1 MRVVIDGVAVEAE
14 EGTTVLEAARQAG
27 IEIPTLCHLPGRP
40 ANTSCFVC
48 MVRVNGAARLVPS
61 CATRVTEGMTVE
73 SDTPEVMDARR
84 TAIELLLSDHLGD
97 CLGPCEGVC
106 PAHMEIPRMIR
117 QINAGQFREA
127 LITVK
132 ESIALPATLGRICP
146 ELCERGCRRA
156 AQDGA
161 VSVCMLKRFVADED
175 LASGS
180 PYLPERRPP
189 SGKRVAVIGAGPA
202 GLAAAYY
209 LQQEG
214 HACVLYDDHD
224 QPGGMLR
231 YGVPEEKLPRET
243 LDAEI
248 EIIFRLGAEFRG
260 NTRIGRDIALADLQ
274 AEYDAVLI
282 AVGEVKTSRSPDA
295 GLAAGPQGIRVNR
308 KTMQSNLPAVFV
320 AGAAI
325 IPSRHAVRAVADGRA
340 AADSI
345 NRYLAGSEPLR
356 DEREYSVHVGRLEGE
371 EVRPYLSLASGA
383 KRVSPTGGEKAGF
396 TPEEARRE
404 AGRCLH
410 CDCAKA
416 KDCRLRKYAMQYE
429 ANPTRYRSVRREFA
443 IDESNPLV
451 IFEPGKCIACGIC
464 VQIAAEHGESLG
476 LSFVGRGFSVRTAVP
491 FSQSLADGLKIA
503 ARACAEACP
512 TGALVM
518 REDYENGS

>member
-1 MRVVIDGVAVEAE
+1 MQVIIDGVSVEVE
-14 EGTTVLEAARQAG
+14 EGATVLEAARQAG

-48 MVRVNGAARLVPS
+48 MVRVNDAARLVPS

-97 CLGPCEGVC
+97 CLGPCEGIC

-117 QINAGQFREA
+117 QIRAGQFRDA

-132 ESIALPATLGRICP
+132 ESIALPATLGRVCP
-146 ELCERGCRRA
+146 ELCEKGCRRA
-156 AQDGA
+156 IHDGA

-180 PYLPERRPP
+180 PYLPECQPAT
-189 SGKRVAVIGAGPA
+189 GKRVAIIGAGPA

-214 HACVLYDDHD
+214 HTCVLYDDHD

-231 YGVPEEKLPRET
+231 YGVSEELLPRET

-248 EIIFRLGAEFRG
+248 DLILRLGAEFHG
-260 NTRIGRDIALADLQ
+260 NIRIGRDISLADLQ
-274 AEYDAVLI
+274 SEYDAVLI
-282 AVGEVKTSRSPDA
+282 AVGELKTSGLPDVE
-295 GLAAGPQGIRVNR
+295 LAAGPQGIHVNR
-308 KTMQSNLPAVFV
+308 RTMQSNLPAVFV

-325 IPSRHAVRAVADGRA
+325 IPSRHAVRAVADGKA

-345 NRYLAGSEPLR
+345 HRFLAGSEP
-356 DEREYSVHVGRLEGE
+356 ERLEKEFSVHVGRLQKE

-383 KRVSPTGGEKAGF
+383 RRISPTGGEQTGF

-416 KDCRLRKYAMQYE
+416 KDCRLRRYAMQYE
-429 ANPTRYRSVRREFA
+429 ANPTRYRSERREFA

-491 FSQSLADGLKIA
+491 FSRSLADGLKIA
-503 ARACAEACP
+503 AHACAQACP
-512 TGALVM
+512 TGALVV